1 MQAPTQNRI
10 RGSFFGAGIA
20 ACCAVLSGF
29 GSMGLTV
36 EARADDLRINQDNST
51 VSIFEGG
58 RPVLRYRYTD
68 VPMKPYV
75 DQLFSPAGVQ
85 VLRDAPSDHP
95 HHHGL
100 MYALTVD
107 DVDFWGEVGQG
118 YGKEK
123 HKSLH
128 DVKAATNNDTGRAGF
143 VQELVWVGP
152 KSEKPL
158 LVERRAIEAIEVP
171 DLGATLIE
179 WRCRLQTPPG
189 KDAMVLTGHHY
200 FGLGMRF
207 LASMDNDG
215 RFFNAD
221 DKPGEVV
228 RGDERLTST
237 RWCALTAKADGKP
250 VTVAIF
256 DPPANLRHPATMF
269 TMSKPF
275 AYLSATM
282 NEWKEPATVQA
293 DKPLNLCYGV
303 ALWDGEVDKATV
315 EKLYQRWLKLGE
327 DR

>member
-1 MQAPTQNRI
+1 
-10 RGSFFGAGIA
+10 
-20 ACCAVLSGF
+20 
-29 GSMGLTV
+29 
-36 EARADDLRINQDNST
+36 
-51 VSIFEGG
+51 
-58 RPVLRYRYTD
+58 
-68 VPMKPYV
+68 
-75 DQLFSPAGVQ
+75 
-85 VLRDAPSDHP
+85 
-95 HHHGL
+95 
-100 MYALTVD
+100 
-107 DVDFWGEVGQG
+107 
-118 YGKEK
+118 
-123 HKSLH
+123 
-128 DVKAATNNDTGRAGF
+128 
-143 VQELVWVGP
+143 
-152 KSEKPL
+152 
-158 LVERRAIEAIEVP
+158 
-171 DLGATLIE
+171 
-179 WRCRLQTPPG
+179 
-189 KDAMVLTGHHY
+189 
-200 FGLGMRF
+200 MRF

-282 NEWKEPATVQA
+282 NEWKEPVTVQA